1 MVLEME
7 QFQGELIDRVFD
19 RGICVKC
26 GACVGLCPYFRYFDG
41 IVAVMDR
48 CVAGTGRCVQVC
60 PRAGYKSTAPQEN
73 ATDGN
78 GIGIYRSVFKARAS
92 VDTLHEGVQYG
103 GVVTALMAYG
113 IESGFLGGAIVTDRG
128 GALAPS
134 GMLAE
139 SVTDIARCAGS
150 RYSAAGSLAV
160 FNKAIK
166 DGKGNL
172 AVVGLPCQMEAL
184 ERMKHSIPDGAQRE
198 SAVSLRIGIFCTWA
212 LDYRMLKDFL
222 RANGVTGA
230 VKKYDIPPPPSEKF
244 VVFTEQGRRE
254 FPLMEI
260 RGLVQKGC
268 SLCRDMTAEHADI
281 SIGTVEGEEQ
291 WNTVV
296 LRTEKGE
303 AFFEEA
309 LNKNIVEKAQLP
321 DQNLNHLSTASR
333 NKRKRGKNAELELS
347 REG

>member
-1 MVLEME
+1 MVVEME
-7 QFQGELIDRVFD
+7 QFQDELIDRVFD
-19 RGICVKC
+19 RGICVRC

-60 PRAGYKSTAPQEN
+60 PRAGYKATAPQEN
-73 ATDGN
+73 DPDGR
-78 GIGIYRSVFKARAS
+78 GIGIYRSVFKARAL
-92 VDTLHEGVQYG
+92 VDALHEGVQYG
-103 GVVTALMAYG
+103 GVVTALLAYG
-113 IESGFLGGAIVTDRG
+113 MESGLFGGAVVTDRG
-128 GALAPS
+128 GEFAPS
-134 GMLAE
+134 GRLAE
-139 SVTDIARCAGS
+139 SVSDVMGCAGS

-160 FNKAIK
+160 LNKAIK

-212 LDYRMLKDFL
+212 LDYRMLRDFL
-222 RANGVTGA
+222 HANGVTGA
-230 VKKYDIPPPPSEKF
+230 VRKYDIPPPPSEKF
-244 VVFTEQGRRE
+244 VLFTEEGRRE
-254 FPLMEI
+254 FPLREI

-268 SLCRDMTAEHADI
+268 SLCRDMTAENADI
-281 SIGTVEGEEQ
+281 SIGTVEGDER

-296 LRTEKGE
+296 LRSEKGE

-309 LNKNIVEKAQLP
+309 ANKKIIEKAQLP
-321 DQNLNHLSTASR
+321 DENLNHLSTASR
-333 NKRKRGKNAELELS
+333 NKRERGKKAEMELS
-347 REG
+347 RE